1 MPSRPMWGLGAHILP
16 SSPIYRHPSSALDKA
31 GMHLARDQNRIAALK
46 TVEVWWPTPFPEH
59 DLWSSA
65 QGGHRLLPTGPLAGA
80 SRSIR
85 KSGLEEI
92 RTPQLPF
99 ATLLPRENQVAA

>member
-31 GMHLARDQNRIAALK
+31 GMHLPRDQNPIAALK

-65 QGGHRLLPTGPLAGA
+65 RGGHRLLPTGPPG
-80 SRSIR
+80 RGEPEHTQ
-85 KSGLEEI
+85 SGLEEI

-99 ATLLPRENQVAA
+99 ATLLPRGNQVAA